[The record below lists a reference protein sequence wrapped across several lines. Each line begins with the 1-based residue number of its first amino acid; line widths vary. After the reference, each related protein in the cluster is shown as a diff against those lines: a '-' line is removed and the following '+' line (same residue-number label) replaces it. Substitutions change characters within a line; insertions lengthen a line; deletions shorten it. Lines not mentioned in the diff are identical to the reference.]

1 MVTVGIYVRLSQD
14 RDGTAASPKRQEADC
29 RRLAKTK
36 GWTVGRVYS
45 DRDLSGFSGVR
56 RPEFE
61 AMLDDLRRGRIQG
74 VVAWKLDRL
83 ARNRRDYARLLDLVG
98 DGTEFALVEDPVDT
112 STPLG
117 GVVLDLLA
125 GMARLESEN
134 ISTRVRSALA
144 ASAREGRP
152 HPVGGRAWGYS
163 TSWEVVEEDAETIRE
178 VARRILAGHSLG
190 SISRSLNANGVL
202 TARGKPWT
210 SANLGRS
217 IRSAH
222 LAGLRRHHDEL
233 HPGTWTPILDRE
245 TWDRVRG
252 TLDRNKH
259 RGGGGRRHLLTG
271 IARCGRCGRGLST
284 MTTGKRVRRYACHP
298 SSGGC
303 GRLGIIAEPLEAH
316 VAEGV
321 IAALS
326 GPSLKRMLSR
336 KPKRATTEVEAQL
349 SEAQQRADELA
360 EDYADARISR
370 REWLTARDRLA
381 DRIAKLSEELN
392 VDLSTP
398 VLASL
403 AGHDLSSWWEAASV
417 EERREVILAV
427 VSSVTVAPPRRGGPG
442 FDAGRVEFEWA
453 A

>member
-1 MVTVGIYVRLSQD
+1 MTTVGIYVRLSQD
-14 RDGTAASPKRQEADC
+14 RDGKAASPQRQEADC
-29 RRLAKTK
+29 RRLAKAK
-36 GWTVGRVYS
+36 GWKVARVYS

-61 AMLDDLRRGRIQG
+61 AMLADLRAGHLEG

-83 ARNRRDYARLLDLVG
+83 ARNRRDYTRLLDLVG
-98 DGTEFALVEDPVDT
+98 DGTVFALVEDPVDT

-134 ISTRVRSALA
+134 ISTRVRSALGA
-144 ASAREGRP
+144 AAREGRP
-152 HPVGGRAWGYS
+152 HSVGGRAWGYS
-163 TSWEVVEEDAETIRE
+163 TSWEVVEEDAATIRD
-178 VARRILAGHSLG
+178 VAARILAGQSLG
-190 SISRSLNANGVL
+190 SITRALNAKGAL
-202 TARGKPWT
+202 TARGKGWT
-210 SANLGRS
+210 SANLGRA
-217 IRSAH
+217 IRSPH

-245 TWDRVRG
+245 TWERVRG

-259 RGGGGRRHLLTG
+259 RGGGARRHMLTG
-271 IARCGRCGRGLST
+271 IARCGRCGHALST

-303 GRLGIIAEPLEAH
+303 GRLGIIAEHLDAH

-326 GPSLKRMLSR
+326 GPGLTRMLAR
-336 KPKRATTEVEAQL
+336 KPQRSTVDVEGRLTEAQGRL
-349 SEAQQRADELA
+349 DELA
-360 EDYADARISR
+360 VDYADGRISR
-370 REWLTARDRLA
+370 REWMTARDRLA
-381 DRIAKLSEELN
+381 ARAAELSKELK
-392 VDLSTP
+392 VDLATP

-403 AGHDLSSWWEAASV
+403 AGQDLASWWEGATV
-417 EERREVILAV
+417 EERREVVLAV
-427 VSSVTVAPPRRGGPG
+427 VSSVAVAPPRRGGPG
-442 FDAGRVEFEWA
+442 FDSGRVELEWA